1 MPYPFEL
8 MTWQYTPDYLFTVPS
23 YWTLISVYVSK
34 LVESTFPPV
43 FWTTQGI
50 IAFCMLIHTQPAIQM
65 NACANCNQAWRIFKA
80 QLRVV
85 KCFGLVLFCLLT
97 FMYFFFFFVNQR
109 LNLRQTFFFSVCVM
123 ADGECR
129 CVLFCLKENLF
140 FCWLILLSLFNFI
153 HLQELYKSRFYM

>member
-1 MPYPFEL
+1 MKDF
-8 MTWQYTPDYLFTVPS
+8 QGS
-23 YWTLISVYVSK
+23 
-34 LVESTFPPV
+34 VESSE
-43 FWTTQGI
+43 
-50 IAFCMLIHTQPAIQM
+50 MLWPGA
-65 NACANCNQAWRIFKA
+65 
-80 QLRVV
+80 
-85 KCFGLVLFCLLT
+85 VLSFNIYVL
-97 FMYFFFFFVNQR
+97 FFFFFVNQR